1 MHTSNP
7 GGLKATLTILFL
19 SFGIALPGLVWS
31 SLRRGGADD

>member
-19 SFGIALPGLVWS
+19 SFGIARPGLVWS
-31 SLRRGGADD
+31 SLRRGG